1 MARSVGEAP
10 RYPERVFGKEGGQVV
25 EESKAAI
32 SIPYYMNDEH
42 EQLQYAV

>member
-1 MARSVGEAP
+1 
-10 RYPERVFGKEGGQVV
+10 VV